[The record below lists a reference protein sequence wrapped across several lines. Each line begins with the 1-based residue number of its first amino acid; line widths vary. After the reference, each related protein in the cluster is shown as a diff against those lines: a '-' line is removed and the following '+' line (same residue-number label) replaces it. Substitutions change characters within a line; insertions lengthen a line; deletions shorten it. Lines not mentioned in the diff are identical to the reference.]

1 MAGRFSFADISTKL
15 RRVAK
20 LAREAPQMVWTTL
33 AHQIDYRLLYDAF
46 LHTRRDG
53 ATGVD
58 GQSEREYRKGLAGR
72 LHSRLDRF
80 KSGSYRAPAV
90 RRTYIPK
97 DDGKSRRPP
106 IGIPTFEDKILQRAV
121 AMVLGAVYEQ
131 DFLDCSY
138 GFRPG
143 RSVHQALETLW
154 KGLMDMKGGVVLE
167 VDIRAFFD
175 SLEHKHLRAILDQ
188 RVRDGV
194 LRRMIDKW
202 LQAGVL
208 EDGELS
214 YPETGTPQ
222 GGVISPLLANIFLHE
237 VIDRW
242 FEQDVKPRLE
252 AKAFMIRYA
261 DDLVMVFASER
272 DARRVM
278 AVLPK
283 RLEKHGLNIHPEKT
297 RLVAFRRP
305 YMEQRTSGQE
315 SFDFL
320 GFNHYWARSRKRTWV
335 VKRKTSDK
343 RFARAVK
350 SIYQWCRKHR
360 HRKVAEQHRVL
371 VRKLKG
377 HCAFYGITGNSRALD
392 RFRHELGRV
401 WRKWLNRRD
410 QRRRLPWERFT
421 KLLERYA
428 FPPAHAIHS
437 VLRSAAASP

>member
-20 LAREAPQMVWTTL
+20 LTREAPQMVWTTL
-33 AHQIDYRLLYDAF
+33 AHQIDYRLLYYAF
-46 LHTRRDG
+46 LHTRKDG

-58 GQSEREYRKGLAGR
+58 GQTEQEYRKGLEGR
-72 LHSRLDRF
+72 LRSLLDRF

-90 RRTYIPK
+90 RRTYIRK
-97 DDGKSRRPP
+97 DDGKSKRP

-143 RSVHQALETLW
+143 RSVHQALEALW

-167 VDIRAFFD
+167 VDIRSFFD
-175 SLEHKHLRAILDQ
+175 SLEHEHLRAILDQ

-202 LQAGVL
+202 LKAGVL

-237 VIDRW
+237 VLDRW

-272 DARRVM
+272 DANRVM

-283 RLEKHGLNIHPEKT
+283 RLEKHGLNIHPDKT
-297 RLVAFRRP
+297 RLVRFRRP
-305 YMEQRTSGQE
+305 YLQQPTSGQG

-320 GFNHYWARSRKRTWV
+320 GFTHFWARSRKGTWV

-343 RFARAVK
+343 RFARAIK
-350 SIYQWCRKHR
+350 SIYQWCRKNR
-360 HRKVAEQHRVL
+360 HLKVAEQHRVL

-377 HCAFYGITGNSRALD
+377 HCAFYGITGNSPILD
-392 RFRHELGRV
+392 RFRHELLRV

-410 QRRRLPWERFT
+410 QRRRMPWDRFN

-428 FPPAHAIHS
+428 LPPAHAIHS
-437 VLRSAAASP
+437 VLRSAAARP